1 MAAGHPLRV
10 LVADDEALARQRLE
24 DLLRKESQVEIVGSA
39 ENGEAAVQAIR
50 KLNPDL
56 VFLDVQMP
64 GRTGF
69 DVVRDIGAERMPPTI
84 FVTAYDH
91 FALQAF
97 NVAAVDYLVKPFD
110 DERFEQAFRRA
121 RHMIELKEVGRLTEQ
136 LRALLQSE
144 ARAAATGAA
153 GTASTLT
160 GAPEDA
166 AAGAGAGSTN
176 GGTAGPQRPG
186 MAGPSG
192 GSRYLE
198 RIAVE
203 MRGQV
208 RVVPVDTIEYITA
221 SGPYAEI
228 HVGEK
233 TYIIRERMQTL
244 EDRLDPARFF
254 RIHRSVIVRL
264 DRIDT
269 LLREPG
275 GDYAVQLKNGA
286 RLSVSRNRV
295 EPLEQWMGLPR

>member
-1 MAAGHPLRV
+1 MSAAHPLRV

-24 DLLRKESQVEIVGSA
+24 DLLRKESRVEIVGTA
-39 ENGEAAVQAIR
+39 ENGDAAVQAIR
-50 KLNPDL
+50 KLKPDL

-84 FVTAYDH
+84 FVTAYDQ

-144 ARAAATGAA
+144 ARAAATGD
-153 GTASTLT
+153 GGTLT
-160 GAPEDA
+160 EPPEKAGVHRPAPA
-166 AAGAGAGSTN
+166 A
-176 GGTAGPQRPG
+176 
-186 MAGPSG
+186 PSS

-244 EDRLDPARFF
+244 EERLDPARFF